1 MSDQPQWP
9 SWTPPDDGGDP
20 APPPP
25 PAIGSSPAGQ
35 TPPPPPPPPPGATGW
50 SPADGQESW
59 PPPPPGQWS
68 TYGDPGADWGVP
80 DPPPSG
86 RVGLI
91 IGVVLASLGLV
102 ALVAVV
108 GLVLVGGVAEEL
120 ESTTGVEVPAV
131 PADGDLEAQAEA
143 ILQTIDASEQRMIQ
157 FQFAVFDEL
166 EEDGSVGSGAEA
178 IARAAQS
185 AGDDLTD
192 IREQLLAM
200 GSGDGEEFVGLRGFR
215 DSYAVHMVAWID
227 YLDAVAARPSLA
239 SHQAPDAEPY
249 WDDINDTGYEFVED
263 LRDGL
268 PDGLPQRLRDLADL
282 IVERGFGGWDR
293 DRDGQVA

>member
-1 MSDQPQWP
+1 VSDQPQWP

-25 PAIGSSPAGQ
+25 PATASSPAGH
-35 TPPPPPPPPPGATGW
+35 PAPPGTTGW

-80 DPPPSG
+80 NSPPSG

-108 GLVLVGGVAEEL
+108 GLVLAGGVAEEM
-120 ESTTGVEVPAV
+120 ESTTDVEVPAV
-131 PADGDLEAQAEA
+131 PADGDVQAQAEA

-166 EEDGSVGSGAEA
+166 EEDGSVGDGAEA
-178 IARAAQS
+178 ISRAAQS
-185 AGDDLTD
+185 AGDDLSE
-192 IREQLLAM
+192 IHEQLLAM
-200 GSGDGEEFVGLRGFR
+200 GSGDGDDFVGLRAFR
-215 DSYAVHMVAWID
+215 DSYAVHMLAWID

-239 SHQAPDAEPY
+239 GQQATDAEPY
-249 WDDINDTGYEFVED
+249 WDDINDTGYEFVDDMRE
-263 LRDGL
+263 GL

>member
-20 APPPP
+20 VPPPP
-25 PAIGSSPAGQ
+25 FAAASGPAGQ
-35 TPPPPPPPPPGATGW
+35 AAPPGATGW

-68 TYGDPGADWGVP
+68 TYGGPGTDWGAP
-80 DPPPSG
+80 SSPPSG

-102 ALVAVV
+102 ALVAIV
-108 GLVLVGGVAEEL
+108 GLVMVGGGE
-120 ESTTGVEVPAV
+120 VEPGSATDVDIDVPAV
-131 PADGDLEAQAEA
+131 PADGDVQAQAEA

-157 FQFAVFDEL
+157 FQFAIFDEL
-166 EEDGSVGSGAEA
+166 EEDGSVGIGAEA

-185 AGDDLTD
+185 AGDDLTG
-192 IREQLLAM
+192 IREQLLEM
-200 GSGDGEEFVGLRGFR
+200 GAGDGADFVGLRAVR
-215 DSYAVHMVAWID
+215 DSYAVHMIAWID
-227 YLDAVAARPSLA
+227 YLDAVVARPSLA
-239 SHQAPDAEPY
+239 STDAPDAEPH
-249 WDDINDTGYEFVED
+249 WDDINDTGFVFVDEM
-263 LRDGL
+263 RDGL
-268 PDGLPQRLRDLADL
+268 PDGLPSRLTDLADL
-282 IVERGFGGWDR
+282 IVERGFGGWER